1 MSQHGASHAN
11 STPYA
16 SIAPSSPAPL
26 RRHDTLGQKQKLHD
40 VLGDAGLVY
49 WRSFNAYLMGKLS
62 RREFTALVRSL
73 LRTPDK
79 IDLHNQLVRS
89 ILYNAS
95 LPDEPHPASQ
105 MMQKRRR
112 ADGTAD
118 FDSDTTFIESR
129 DRVREWI
136 MGMGGKERERVRRA
150 ADEDGATTEEV
161 VDWDVGS
168 SGELKRKYNVYA
180 STPAHPPLAQTNRVL
195 PSASQLSSRV
205 AQVAKPLGLDM
216 DPEQA
221 RDVGEFMGVGIQAH
235 LSEMLHSYTHL
246 TGRDRP
252 GEDTMRVPLGTK
264 NANVEKEEHPVP
276 KPDINMMQGLFI
288 LTPGLQP
295 TVSPTLYKLGSGLT
309 IAEVENNTPPPRKVI
324 TPASIAMP
332 PPSIVPSVP
341 GQASVS
347 PKKAAQAIQVAAGQ
361 GRVDAVSDMLAD
373 TGLLKIDKGGH
384 EHGLDGASKK
394 EKKHTLH
401 WKYEDPATLLKDV
414 LG

>member
-1 MSQHGASHAN
+1 M
-11 STPYA
+11 
-16 SIAPSSPAPL
+16 
-26 RRHDTLGQKQKLHD
+26 
-40 VLGDAGLVY
+40 Y
-49 WRSFNAYLMGKLS
+49 WRSFHAYLMGKLS
-62 RREFTALVRSL
+62 RREFTDLVRSL
-73 LRTPDK
+73 LKTPDR
-79 IDLHNQLVRS
+79 INLHNQLIRS

-95 LPDEPHPASQ
+95 LPDEPHPTSQ
-105 MMQKRRR
+105 MMHKRRR

-118 FDSDTTFIESR
+118 FDSDSTFIESR

-150 ADEDGATTEEV
+150 ADEDGAATEEV

-195 PSASQLSSRV
+195 PSASQLSSRL
-205 AQVAKPLGLDM
+205 AQVAKPLGLDI

-221 RDVGEFMGVGIQAH
+221 RDVGEFMGVGLQAH
-235 LSEMLHSYTHL
+235 MSEMLHSYVHL
-246 TGRDRP
+246 AGHDRP

-264 NANVEKEEHPVP
+264 NVNVEQAEHPVP
-276 KPDINMMQGLFI
+276 KPDLNKMQGLFV

-309 IAEVENNTPPPRKVI
+309 IAEFENNNPPARKPITPPS
-324 TPASIAMP
+324 TAML
-332 PPSIVPSVP
+332 PPSIVPSAS

-347 PKKAAQAIQVAAGQ
+347 PKKAAQAIQTAAGQ
-361 GRVDAVSDMLAD
+361 GRVDAVSDLLSD
-373 TGLLKIDKGGH
+373 TGLLKLDKGGH
-384 EHGLDGASKK
+384 EHGTDGASKK

-401 WKYEDPATLLKDV
+401 WKYEDPAILLKDV